1 MAFRRSRLAV
11 TIFYLWSSQ
20 NKNIMKT
27 TFLSIILAA
36 LVPGL
41 VLSQPFPYTLTSYN
55 EAYVPINES
64 TTIEPG
70 IPWDDPNWIVPIGFT
85 FTYMDETFT
94 EIIIS
99 APGSQVFPMINE
111 QQIAVLIPYFADLQ
125 NASAVEFVSP
135 VRYVTEGEPG
145 FRIFKLEWSNAGFY
159 FEGAELGT
167 FNNTINFQVWFYES
181 TNDFDIRF
189 GPNSIKNSDVI
200 HFFGQPAVLLGKN
213 VELTGESWEALWS
226 LAGDPSNPEVLLLT
240 SLGEMGPSPDQ
251 ILSGEPA
258 DGQVYHF
265 DTGIV
270 GVEQA
275 QAQEAGLTAW
285 PTVAA
290 ESIMMRHTG
299 TEPIAAEV
307 LDLSGRVVASWTVA
321 AASSRYDITALP
333 AGHYVVRTAGFAPVR
348 FIKTN

>member
-1 MAFRRSRLAV
+1 
-11 TIFYLWSSQ
+11 
-20 NKNIMKT
+20 
-27 TFLSIILAA
+27 
-36 LVPGL
+36 
-41 VLSQPFPYTLTSYN
+41 
-55 EAYVPINES
+55 
-64 TTIEPG
+64 
-70 IPWDDPNWIVPIGFT
+70 
-85 FTYMDETFT
+85 MDETFT
-94 EIIIS
+94 EINVN

-111 QQIAVLIPYFADLQ
+111 QQIAVLIPYFSDIQ
-125 NASAVEFVSP
+125 NASDAEFVSP

-145 FRIFKLEWSNAGFY
+145 FRIFKIEWSNVGFY

-167 FNNTINFQVWFYES
+167 FNNTTSFQVWFYES

-200 HFFGQPAVLLGKN
+200 HIFGQPAVLLGKN

-226 LAGDPSNPEVLLLT
+226 LAGNPSNPEVLLLT
-240 SLGEMGPSPDQ
+240 DLGKMGPSPDQ

-275 QAQEAGLTAW
+275 NLRKEGLTAW

-299 TEPIAAEV
+299 PEPIVAEI
-307 LDLSGRVVASWTVA
+307 LDLAGRAVASWTVTP
-321 AASSRYDITALP
+321 ASNRYDIAALP
-333 AGHYVVRTAGFAPVR
+333 AGHYVVRSAEFAPVR